1 VEMFVTGFF
10 LSLSACL
17 DLGVV
22 NVATVKRGLDSGT
35 RAAFALSLG
44 SCIGDQVYA
53 ALSLFGL
60 AVILAESHVRVVF
73 WLGGTAVLLYLFVSM
88 ARETWR
94 GREVAAGTGPVESR
108 SVWRDFLRGIALAL
122 SSPSLIVWFASAGG
136 AVIAGVYHRTQSP
149 PILFL
154 GGFLG
159 AGVLWAI
166 VISLVAGRGRT
177 LMSRGALRVFSGV
190 SAAIFLA
197 LAVKVFLD
205 GFAAAA

>member
-1 VEMFVTGFF
+1 MFVTGFL

-35 RAAFALSLG
+35 RAALAMSLG
-44 SCIGDQVYA
+44 SCVGDQVYA

-73 WLGGTAVLLYLFVSM
+73 WLGGTAVLLYLGATM
-88 ARETWR
+88 TLEAWR
-94 GREVAAGTGPVESR
+94 GRELAAGTGPADSR
-108 SVWRDFLRGIALAL
+108 PVWRDFLRGIALAL

-154 GGFLG
+154 GGFLC
-159 AGVLWAI
+159 AGVLWA
-166 VISLVAGRGRT
+166 VAISLVAGRGRT
-177 LMSRGALRVFSGV
+177 LLNRGALRVFSGA
-190 SAAIFLA
+190 SAAIFLF

-205 GFAAAA
+205 GLAAVG

>member
-1 VEMFVTGFF
+1 MEMFATGFL

-17 DLGVV
+17 DLGIV
-22 NVATVKRGLDSGT
+22 NVATVKRGIDSGT
-35 RAAFALSLG
+35 RAALALSLG

-73 WLGGTAVLLYLFVSM
+73 WLGGTAVLVYLGAM
-88 ARETWR
+88 MIRDAWR
-94 GREVAAGTGPVESR
+94 GRELVAGTGPADAR
-108 SVWRDFLRGIALAL
+108 PVWRDFLRGIALAL
-122 SSPSLIVWFASAGG
+122 SSPSLIIWFASAGG

-154 GGFLG
+154 AGFLC

-166 VISLVAGRGRT
+166 VISVVAGRGRT
-177 LMSRGALRVFSGV
+177 LMGRGALRAFSGA

-205 GFAAAA
+205 GFAAA